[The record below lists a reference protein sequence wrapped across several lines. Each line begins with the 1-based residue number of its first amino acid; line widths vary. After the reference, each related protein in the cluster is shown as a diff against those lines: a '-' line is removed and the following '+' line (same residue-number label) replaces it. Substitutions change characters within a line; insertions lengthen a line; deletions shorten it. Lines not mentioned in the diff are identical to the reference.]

1 MNEIILNIY
10 LIINNGYVESFR
22 AVGYEMEGGDD
33 NKIHFLKIKA
43 VEDFSKAFHF
53 DAPKNKKGKFM
64 KYPKF
69 AKLEKQGMQ
78 YQLFEEIFE
87 KFEVPQ
93 NPLVCVTPVVDGKI
107 LAEV

>member
-10 LIINNGYVESFR
+10 LIINNGYVIGFR
-22 AVGYEMEGGDD
+22 AVGYEKEGGDD
-33 NKIHFLKIKA
+33 NKISFLKSK
-43 VEDFSKAFHF
+43 VEDDFSKAFHF
-53 DAPKNKKGKFM
+53 DAPVNRKGKFM

-107 LAEV
+107 LVGA